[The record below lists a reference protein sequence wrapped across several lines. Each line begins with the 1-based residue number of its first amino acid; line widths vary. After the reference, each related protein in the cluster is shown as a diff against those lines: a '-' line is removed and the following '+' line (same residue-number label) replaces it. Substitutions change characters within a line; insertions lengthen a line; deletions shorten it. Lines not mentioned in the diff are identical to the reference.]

1 MLVKDLIEKALYLSV
16 KDRYYNALPTDD
28 ASKEAILIK
37 YVEDLNDILIGIG
50 KKNPAF
56 GFSSTP
62 DSSLVDDPDLN
73 MTYLDLSA
81 SPFLTIFRAEYLYSG
96 STFSITLQRLGINDF
111 FSNSDLRTLSTFPAF
126 YNYNTFSNR
135 LYIYPK
141 PSVGGKLNV
150 FGKKKIGSF
159 TNDPTSFSTAT
170 FPDFSSE
177 TFLLYL
183 QYFFAKYL
191 CSQFN
196 APWQAQK
203 EELLRNYGKLV
214 DSENNIQY
222 QQLSLNDGHFSM
234 PIRNTRVGL

>member
-16 KDRYYNALPTDD
+16 KDKYFNTLPDNV
-28 ASKEAILIK
+28 AAKEAILIG
-37 YVEDLNDILIGIG
+37 YVEDLNEILVGIG

-62 DSSLVDDPDLN
+62 DSGLVVDPDLN
-73 MTYLDLSA
+73 MTYLDLSED
-81 SPFLTIFRAEYLYSG
+81 PFLTIFRAEYLYSG
-96 STFSITLQRLGINDF
+96 STFSITLTGLGLNDF
-111 FSNSDLRTLSTFPAF
+111 FSNSALRTIYTFPAF

-135 LYIYPK
+135 LYVYPK
-141 PSVGGKLNV
+141 PSVGGTLNV
-150 FGKKKIGSF
+150 FGKKKIGPFSK
-159 TNDPTSFSTAT
+159 DPLAFSTET
-170 FPDFSSE
+170 FPDYLSD

-183 QYFFAKYL
+183 RYFFAQYL

-203 EELLRNYGKLV
+203 EQLLGNYGRLV

-222 QQLSLNDGHFSM
+222 QQLSINDGHFSM

>member
-1 MLVKDLIEKALYLSV
+1 MQVKDLIEKALYLSV
-16 KDRYYNALPTDD
+16 KDRYFNSLPPDSQTT
-28 ASKEAILIK
+28 SPTKSEILEK
-37 YVEDLNDILIGIG
+37 YRADLNDILVGIG

-56 GFSSTP
+56 GFSSTSN
-62 DSSLVDDPDLN
+62 SSLVVDPDLN

-96 STFSITLQRLGINDF
+96 STFTITLQGLGINDF
-111 FSNSDLRTLSTFPAF
+111 FSNSDLRTIYTFPAF

-135 LYIYPK
+135 LYVYPK
-141 PSVGGKLNV
+141 PSVEGKLNV
-150 FGKKKIGSF
+150 FGKKKIGPFASI
-159 TNDPTSFSTAT
+159 NDT
-170 FPDFSSE
+170 FPDYLSE

-222 QQLSLNDGHFSM
+222 QQLSINDGHFSM